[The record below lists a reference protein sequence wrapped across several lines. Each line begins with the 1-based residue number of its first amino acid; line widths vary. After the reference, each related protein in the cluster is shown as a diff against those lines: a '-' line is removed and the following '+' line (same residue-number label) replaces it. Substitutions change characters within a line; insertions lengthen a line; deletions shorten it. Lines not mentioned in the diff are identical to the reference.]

1 MCKRRIFR
9 FTKNLRDFYTTNGIF
24 PPKARNTVNNQ
35 VFPIV
40 YPFFTPQG
48 IHSSSLTMRVAIV
61 VLVVFAL
68 VVSTAFGRAF
78 NPNLDPKNVSSPFDT
93 CGVCLLIFYFTFF
106 LFVL

>member
-1 MCKRRIFR
+1 
-9 FTKNLRDFYTTNGIF
+9 
-24 PPKARNTVNNQ
+24 
-35 VFPIV
+35 
-40 YPFFTPQG
+40 
-48 IHSSSLTMRVAIV
+48 MRVAIV